1 MSPDETHRAGTLD
14 KIVRMANQIA
24 TFFKSKPRAEGIEG
38 IAEHI
43 NKFWDPRM
51 RTQLFELLDKGDS
64 RLDEMVV
71 VASEKIRRPVKTDA

>member
-24 TFFKSKPRAEGIEG
+24 TFFKSKPRTEGIDG

-71 VASEKIRRPVKTDA
+71 VASEMIRRPVKTDA